1 MDPATAVTPYRSLV
15 RKGYPVQINFFLFI
29 PYGSGT
35 LVSHFAPMQPASDQ
49 RDLDLRIPSRP
60 LRLSRDLRE
69 IPVHKYRL
77 PKDRRKWKA
86 IARERMA
93 LAEWLATH
101 GDADGSNIFPGVTRM
116 MDHFGWSRGKLFY
129 LLADLK
135 ELRLLESEGL
145 RRERGPRVRR
155 MNLQAF
161 LGAEMPVST
170 SNPGGNVCGNRASL
184 GAEVQDSR
192 EPKSKI
198 RGAEVQSNDGH
209 DRPLTDQSQSQDL
222 RPLPRP
228 SSTPPV
234 EKRKCKK
241 PATPQQHRYAGI
253 VQPLIEKA
261 VQILRRQ
268 PDRSYADLSED
279 LKTWAAKEGRVYSDR
294 WPGAASPIATAID
307 IALKRT
313 SRLERTA

>member
-1 MDPATAVTPYRSLV
+1 MDL
-15 RKGYPVQINFFLFI
+15 
-29 PYGSGT
+29 
-35 LVSHFAPMQPASDQ
+35 
-49 RDLDLRIPSRP
+49 LRVPSRP

-69 IPVHKYRL
+69 IPVHNYRL

-135 ELRLLESEGL
+135 ELCLLESEGL

-161 LGAEMPVST
+161 LGASAQDRVSN
-170 SNPGGNVCGNRASL
+170 SCGNRVSL
-184 GAEVQDSR
+184 EAEVQDSN

-198 RGAEVQSNDGH
+198 RGAEVQSMVGH
-209 DRPLTDQSQSQDL
+209 DRPLTDQSQSQNL
-222 RPLPRP
+222 RPLTRP

-234 EKRKCKK
+234 EKGKSKK
-241 PATPQQHRYAGI
+241 PATPQQVRYAI
-253 VQPLIEKA
+253 VGCLAKEAEAMQTALPN
-261 VQILRRQ
+261 LR
-268 PDRSYADLSED
+268 DADLKED
-279 LKTWAAKEGRVYSDR
+279 LKQLSARHGIPYDSSIIEDAVRIADKRVRKS
-294 WPGAASPIATAID
+294 A
-307 IALKRT
+307 
-313 SRLERTA
+313 

>member
-1 MDPATAVTPYRSLV
+1 MSGDVHTCEAQSPIGAAGKHSQLLSARMKDEVQMDL
-15 RKGYPVQINFFLFI
+15 
-29 PYGSGT
+29 
-35 LVSHFAPMQPASDQ
+35 
-49 RDLDLRIPSRP
+49 LRVPSRP

-69 IPVHKYRL
+69 IPVHNYRL

-101 GDADGSNIFPGVTRM
+101 GDADGSNIFPGVPRM

-161 LGAEMPVST
+161 LGAGVPDST
-170 SNPGGNVCGNRASL
+170 PNSCGNTSENRASL
-184 GAEVQDSR
+184 RAEVQDSR
-192 EPKSKI
+192 EPKSNI

-209 DRPLTDQSQSQDL
+209 DRPLTDQSQSQNL
-222 RPLPRP
+222 RTLPRP
-228 SSTPPV
+228 SSTAPV
-234 EKRKCKK
+234 EKGKNKR
-241 PATPQQHRYAGI
+241 PASPQQVRYAI
-253 VQPLIEKA
+253 VGCLAREAEAMRTAIPN
-261 VQILRRQ
+261 LR
-268 PDRSYADLSED
+268 DADLKED
-279 LKTWAAKEGRVYSDR
+279 LKQWS
-294 WPGAASPIATAID
+294 ASHEIPYDSSIIEDAVRIADQRARKS
-307 IALKRT
+307 A
-313 SRLERTA
+313 